1 MAPFEVCRKEE
12 GQKGGGMKGGGE
24 EGRKGEREEGRKGGR
39 KGERE
44 EHCEE
49 ENFVLIV
56 VLKEKIFWYPH
67 SQVFPA
73 CKRKP
78 DCKQ

>member
-12 GQKGGGMKGGGE
+12 GQKGGGMKE
-24 EGRKGEREEGRKGGR
+24 EREEGRKGGR

-49 ENFVLIV
+49 ENFVFIV

-67 SQVFPA
+67 SQVFSA
-73 CKRKP
+73 CERKP